1 MSDSRI
7 PGLYRLSI
15 SERIDELR
23 QRGWLSETSAKAL
36 RDGRHVMVPHVADK
50 IVENVVGVF
59 SLPLAIAP
67 NFLLNGRDYIVPMVV
82 EEPSIVAGLSV
93 AAKLARPSGGFE
105 FESDESLLVGQ
116 VHVADVDD
124 VDRALAAIDRMHD
137 ELIADANAVHP
148 GLLERGGGVREI
160 DAHRLAL
167 TDDMQV
173 IAVHLLV
180 DTCDAM
186 GANIVN
192 TVCEAIA
199 PRIAKICGGTVALR
213 ILSNLADRSLVTARV
228 RYRVDDLATPE
239 ADGAKTRDAIILAG
253 DIALA
258 DPYRAATHNKGVM
271 NGIDPLAIATGND
284 WRAIEAGAHA
294 FAASTGRYQP
304 LTSWRAGSNGDLLGK
319 IRLPLKVG
327 IVGGTVAANPSA
339 TMGLEI
345 AGVESARE
353 LAGLMAAVGLAQNFA
368 ALRALATTGIQEGHM
383 RLHARSVAA
392 AARVPDGQF
401 DDVVTRL
408 VADGEIKARKAREIL
423 EEMRESSR
431 QGEPVATAAG
441 KVILLGE
448 HAVIYGRHAL
458 ALPIADAVSAEVE
471 KTNAGVTLS
480 VLEWG
485 ISRQVG
491 LDDQNAQGIDAA
503 VALILRELGI
513 DRQGFAIRVR
523 SKLPPAMGLGSSAA
537 IAVAIVRA
545 FDNYLGLVLDDVRVN
560 EVAFECEKLA
570 HGTPSGIDNTI
581 ATYAKPMLF
590 RNGASLQ
597 IRDVALKEVPPIVIA
612 SSGHAGFT
620 REQVAHVRTRYEQKP
635 AVYDAL
641 FDEIDGLS
649 RSGID
654 ALERTDYAELG
665 LLMNVCHGL
674 LNALEVSTPELER
687 MVAISRD
694 AGALGAKL
702 TGAGGG
708 GSIVSLCPG
717 AVDEVESAMRL
728 AGYTTVALQDG

>member
-1 MSDSRI
+1 
-7 PGLYRLSI
+7 
-15 SERIDELR
+15 
-23 QRGWLSETSAKAL
+23 
-36 RDGRHVMVPHVADK
+36 
-50 IVENVVGVF
+50 
-59 SLPLAIAP
+59 
-67 NFLLNGRDYIVPMVV
+67 
-82 EEPSIVAGLSV
+82 

-105 FESDESLLVGQ
+105 VESDESLLVGQ

-327 IVGGTVAANPSA
+327 IVGGTIAANPAA

-353 LAGLMAAVGLAQNFA
+353 LASLMAAVGLAQNFA

-471 KTNAGVTLS
+471 KTDAGVTLS

-523 SKLPPAMGLGSSAA
+523 SKL
-537 IAVAIVRA
+537 
-545 FDNYLGLVLDDVRVN
+545 
-560 EVAFECEKLA
+560 
-570 HGTPSGIDNTI
+570 
-581 ATYAKPMLF
+581 
-590 RNGASLQ
+590 
-597 IRDVALKEVPPIVIA
+597 
-612 SSGHAGFT
+612 
-620 REQVAHVRTRYEQKP
+620 
-635 AVYDAL
+635 
-641 FDEIDGLS
+641 
-649 RSGID
+649 
-654 ALERTDYAELG
+654 
-665 LLMNVCHGL
+665 
-674 LNALEVSTPELER
+674 
-687 MVAISRD
+687 
-694 AGALGAKL
+694 
-702 TGAGGG
+702 
-708 GSIVSLCPG
+708 
-717 AVDEVESAMRL
+717 
-728 AGYTTVALQDG
+728 